1 MKYFDTKKDSLEE
14 AISKAINEKPEQLK
28 EARYEIKFDSGEFGQ
43 DDEDDY
49 ADMLQGE
56 LEGKRIRVKV
66 GPGSKNNT
74 LSFDT
79 NVPKAK
85 LKKVIE
91 DDLGYYVNE
100 SSEYYSNPNAKD
112 LLEAGGKYLK
122 YSDLLL
128 QKGRLMA
135 KNQSTAMIDKEISKE
150 MKKLGIKEATG
161 DKEKYEKF
169 FKAALKKF
177 GVDSPADLD
186 GEKKKE
192 FFNYVD
198 KNYKGDHEES
208 VDLEE
213 VNAKVIMDKDQGN
226 RDLQKLLK
234 KHKLKI
240 KTLQKNVNPGYDEV
254 EISGDK
260 RDMEKMMKTTGD
272 DSMYKFNPR
281 TKEFELDESKKLE
294 SKTTKDVDETLDKIR
309 EANVEKGRNMRSILA
324 DI

>member
-14 AISKAINEKPEQLK
+14 AISKAINEKPKQLK
-28 EARYEIKFDSGEFGQ
+28 EE
-43 DDEDDY
+43 
-49 ADMLQGE
+49 
-56 LEGKRIRVKV
+56 VV
-66 GPGSKNNT
+66 
-74 LSFDT
+74 
-79 NVPKAK
+79 
-85 LKKVIE
+85 
-91 DDLGYYVNE
+91 
-100 SSEYYSNPNAKD
+100 AKD

-128 QKGRLMA
+128 QKGRLIA
-135 KNQSTAMIDKEISKE
+135 KNQSTAMIDREISKE

-234 KHKLKI
+234 KHKLKM

-260 RDMEKMMKTTGD
+260 REMEKMMKTTGD

-294 SKTTKDVDETLDKIR
+294 VKTTKDVDETLDKIR
-309 EANVEKGRNMRSILA
+309 EANIQKGKSMRSILA
-324 DI
+324 DIWNMNEGKSPFEKDEGFASDAQRKAAFASGYKEKGKKKKEEVEKSSKTATGKKPTKVEIEPEVK

>member
-14 AISKAINEKPEQLK
+14 AISKAINEDNKPSAK
-28 EARYEIKFDSGEFGQ
+28 ELV
-43 DDEDDY
+43 DE
-49 ADMLQGE
+49 
-56 LEGKRIRVKV
+56 
-66 GPGSKNNT
+66 
-74 LSFDT
+74 
-79 NVPKAK
+79 
-85 LKKVIE
+85 
-91 DDLGYYVNE
+91 
-100 SSEYYSNPNAKD
+100 
-112 LLEAGGKYLK
+112 GGKYLK

-272 DSMYKFNPR
+272 DDMYKFNPR

-294 SKTTKDVDETLDKIR
+294 AKTTKDVDETLEKIR
-309 EANVEKGRNMRSILA
+309 EANIQKGKSMRSILA
-324 DI
+324 DIWKMNEGKSPFDKQEGFASDAQRKAAFASGYKEKGKKGKKEEDEKSSKTATGKKPTSVEIEPEIK

>member
-14 AISKAINEKPEQLK
+14 AISKAINEDNKPSAK
-28 EARYEIKFDSGEFGQ
+28 ELV
-43 DDEDDY
+43 DE
-49 ADMLQGE
+49 
-56 LEGKRIRVKV
+56 
-66 GPGSKNNT
+66 
-74 LSFDT
+74 
-79 NVPKAK
+79 
-85 LKKVIE
+85 
-91 DDLGYYVNE
+91 
-100 SSEYYSNPNAKD
+100 
-112 LLEAGGKYLK
+112 GGKYLK

-177 GVDSPADLD
+177 GADSPADLD

-192 FFNYVD
+192 FFNYID

-213 VNAKVIMDKDQGN
+213 VNAKVIMDKDTGN

-234 KHKLKI
+234 KHKLKM
-240 KTLQKNVNPGYDEV
+240 KTLQPNVNPGYDEV

-272 DSMYKFNPR
+272 DDMYKFNPR

-294 SKTTKDVDETLDKIR
+294 VKTTKDVDETLDRIR
-309 EANVEKGRNMRSILA
+309 EANVGKGRTMRNILA
-324 DI
+324 DIWKMNEGKNPFEKEEGFSSDAQRKAAFASGYKEKGKKGKKEEDEKSSKTATGQKPTKIEIEPEVK